1 MKKLTTSTLSLLV
14 AFALAVPAFAGEE
27 SVTLEGKV
35 VCAKCTMKEEGLTK
49 CQNVLVVKK
58 MDEVKNYYLVKN
70 EANAE
75 FGDVCMMEK
84 QVKVTGTV
92 SEKDGKMW
100 LAATKIVSA
109 KKEG

>member
-1 MKKLTTSTLSLLV
+1 MKRMTTATLLLV
-14 AFALAVPAFAGEE
+14 AIALAVPAIAGEE

-35 VCAKCTMKEEGLTK
+35 ICAKCTLKDEGLTQ

-58 MDEVKNYYLVKN
+58 DDMVENYYLVKN

-75 FGDVCMMEK
+75 FGDVCTMEK
-84 QVKVTGTV
+84 QVRVTGTV

-100 LAATKIVSA
+100 LAATKITSA